1 MFFSEPAKLPL
12 KSAKLAGHQFYSRK
26 NAENLANFVKFAL
39 FSHFMLWKI
48 GGRLIW
54 PTGQI
59 LPANQTPKSA
69 TAGHTARD
77 FK

>member
-12 KSAKLAGHQFYSRK
+12 KSAKLAGHQFFSRK
-26 NAENLANFVKFAL
+26 NAENLAYFVEFAL

-54 PTGQI
+54 P
-59 LPANQTPKSA
+59 ANQTPKSA